1 MKIKQGF
8 MLREVAGNYVV
19 VAIGEASKN
28 FNGVI
33 NLNESGAFLWK
44 KLAEGISKEDLLK
57 ALLDEYDVPEE
68 IAVRDIDNFITKL
81 KGSDI
86 LE

>member
-1 MKIKQGF
+1 MIIKQGF
-8 MLREVAGNYVV
+8 MLREVAGNFVV
-19 VAIGEASKN
+19 VAIGEASKK

-44 KLAEGISKEDLLK
+44 QLTKEVTKEQLLE
-57 ALLDEYDVPEE
+57 ALLNEYEVPEE
-68 IAVRDIDNFITKL
+68 IAKNDIEKFINKL
-81 KGSDI
+81 KEADI

>member
-33 NLNESGAFLWK
+33 NLNESGAFLWE

-57 ALLDEYDVPEE
+57 ALLDEYDVPEA
-68 IAVRDIDNFITKL
+68 IAVRDIDNFISKL

>member
-1 MKIKQGF
+1 MQIKKGF

-19 VAIGEASKN
+19 VAIGEASKS

-33 NLNESGAFLWK
+33 NLNESGAFLWR
-44 KLAEGISKEDLLK
+44 KLSEGISKEDLVK
-57 ALLDEYDVPEE
+57 ALLEEYDVDEE
-68 IAVRDIDNFITKL
+68 IANKDIDNFIEKL